1 MADTAAQRGVP
12 VVLCD
17 NDVRTVDGE
26 SLDERVLELAEALE
40 GAHA

>member
-1 MADTAAQRGVP
+1 VA

-17 NDVRTVDGE
+17 NEVRTLDGE

-40 GAHA
+40 GARA